1 MSLITSRLEHLCEQL
16 QLPAIAANYSN
27 LAQKAASA
35 EQPYTDFLEAL
46 LEEEHQARQLRSRT
60 LLTRL
65 AGFPSL
71 KTLEHWDK
79 SFNPTFPWKQI
90 EQLSTLTFIERKE
103 NVVLLGPSGVGKT
116 HIAIA
121 MGYKATQAGIKVRFI
136 TAADLLLQLEQA
148 QLQQRYKDV
157 LSRAVGS
164 PKLLI
169 IDELG
174 YLPITSLQAN
184 LLFQV
189 VAKRYEHSSIL
200 ITTNLNF
207 GQWDQTLANDKVL
220 TAALLDRLLHHAHI
234 VQCKGQSY
242 RLKEKLKAGTP
253 TELSLGS
260 PGVKVA

>member
-1 MSLITSRLEHLCEQL
+1 MALITTRLEHLCEQL
-16 QLPAIAANYSN
+16 QLTAIAANYLS
-27 LAQKAASA
+27 LAQKAASS
-35 EQPYTDFLEAL
+35 EQTYTDFLEAL

-71 KTLEHWDK
+71 KTLDHWDK
-79 SFNPTFPWKQI
+79 SFNPTFPWKQV
-90 EQLSTLTFIERKE
+90 EQLATLTFIERKE

-121 MGYKATQAGIKVRFI
+121 IGYKAAQAGIKVRFV

-157 LSRAVGS
+157 LSRSIGS

-189 VAKRYEHSSIL
+189 VAKRYEQSSLL

-207 GQWDQTLANDKVL
+207 GQWDQALANDKVL

-242 RLKEKLKAGTP
+242 RLKEKLKAGASS
-253 TELSLGS
+253 EISLSLS
-260 PGVKVA
+260 ETKAA